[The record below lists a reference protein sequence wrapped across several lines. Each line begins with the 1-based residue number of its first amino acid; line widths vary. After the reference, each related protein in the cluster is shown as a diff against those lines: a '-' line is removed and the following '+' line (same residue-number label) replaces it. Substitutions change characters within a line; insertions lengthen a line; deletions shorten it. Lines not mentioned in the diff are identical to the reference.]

1 MKQCPICSTEYTDEH
16 TTCPTDSARLM
27 ENKEWQPGQ
36 MVANKYCVRA
46 KIGRGGMGTVYKVFH
61 VALEEDRAL
70 KLINQRYAQDPKFNK
85 RFLNEARVA
94 RRLHH
99 PNAVHVDDLDQSD
112 DGSLFIAMEFV
123 EGVSLRQL
131 ISATHGP
138 LPLARALWITRCV
151 GDALGAAHALGI
163 VHRDIKP
170 DNILLARDASGRD
183 IPKVA
188 DFGLVA
194 MREGSAIVSSQ
205 LLLTPAYA
213 PPEQW
218 RGMKASE
225 LDGRTDIY
233 ALGMTLYEMLTG
245 RLPFDAHS
253 EEAWR
258 RAHLEQIPPPPSTYN
273 RELEGNADVDNLA
286 LRMLAKDREMRPA
299 DANALIQELSLIEA
313 QHSWGKGTIV
323 HPLPQVAQRFPTSP
337 RIPTPPAPAAPQVE
351 KEVEIPMPP
360 ARVARFGESTGRQGP
375 SSGMKIALGVAV
387 GLLAVAGITFP
398 VIRMMSE
405 QPPDIV
411 SFDADPKT
419 VEAGK
424 PVRLSWE
431 LTRVTKFHIEPQG
444 GDYTAKA
451 EANVVNGATVTPKQD
466 TTYILRATGPG
477 GDKEAR
483 VSVNVVSGSPAARAG
498 RTTTSATPQ
507 PSVSGGAPSGSS
519 SRTAATAQ
527 PPISVDPPVS
537 PVAAAP
543 LVDACAGKPSC
554 YSGGPFVM
562 EVTGVK
568 SSQITSVNPSVHVLQ
583 VNVRFRNLMS
593 QPIVLAYVAGSGVV
607 TDNNGK
613 RYEDHYF
620 LPAVLNA
627 GAKGIGTVKGDRAD
641 PQFVLGPNASGNASF
656 VLARDRVLNNPRDP
670 IGIAFNFDLSI
681 AQLEVLASQ
690 QVRTLR
696 EYSVGFTDLGN
707 NAAPAGSSSLT
718 AATAQ
723 PAPKPPA
730 PLGSY
735 PAKFAFLIGEWECL
749 TPGNH
754 YRMRVDWDSSNKQF
768 RGYLSKQGQTSENV
782 GFRLGELVWTAE
794 PSGEHIF
801 NERQELRRGANGIP
815 SGYEWRNGNFDV
827 ERSSLDH
834 LVSSQEF
841 MRVR

>member
-360 ARVARFGESTGRQGP
+360 ARVARFGESTGRPGP

-387 GLLAVAGITFP
+387 GLLAVAGIMFP
-398 VIRMMSE
+398 VIRMMSR

-527 PPISVDPPVS
+527 PPISVGPPVS

-543 LVDACAGKPSC
+543 LVDACARKPSC
-554 YSGGPFVM
+554 YSAGPFVM

-593 QPIVLAYVAGSGVV
+593 QPIILAYVAGSGVA

-620 LPAVLNA
+620 LPVVLNA
-627 GAKGIGTVKGDRAD
+627 GAKGIGTVKGDQAD
-641 PQFVLGPNASGNASF
+641 PQFVLSPGASSNASF

-670 IGIAFNFDLSI
+670 IGTAFNFDLSI
-681 AQLEVLASQ
+681 AQLEVSASQ
-690 QVRTLR
+690 HVRTLR

-707 NAAPAGSSSLT
+707 NAAPAGSSSRT

-723 PAPKPPA
+723 PSAESPA
-730 PLGSY
+730 PLASY

-754 YRMRVDWDSSNKQF
+754 YRMRVDWDSPNKQF
-768 RGYLSKQGQTSENV
+768 RGHLSKQGQASENV
-782 GFRLGELVWTAE
+782 GFRLGELVWIAE
-794 PSGEHIF
+794 PSGEHTFI
-801 NERQELRRGANGIP
+801 ERQELRRGANGIP
-815 SGYEWRNGNFDV
+815 SGEWRNGNFDV